1 MHPQF
6 SKNQVLKY
14 HRPGV
19 SRKSVLNNQ
28 PSSYIKKNTKLYP
41 TKLRIMLHIEANNKL
56 WNNWELISV
65 KLKDNLVT
73 ISWEV
78 I

>member
-1 MHPQF
+1 MNILSIRDYDH
-6 SKNQVLKY
+6 KTATCTHNLKKKKVLKY

-56 WNNWELISV
+56 WNN
-65 KLKDNLVT
+65 
-73 ISWEV
+73 
-78 I
+78 